1 MKQRSE
7 WNMKNLRVVAIAA
20 VLSACGSSD
29 QLEGPGG
36 SGDSAATAE
45 GNSGAPKTGV
55 VSGAPDASE
64 VPARD
69 EATGFAQRFAAV
81 REIVGEDA
89 AKRIMVT
96 ADRQAVPLY
105 ELVLSNGNSVEWYE
119 ILEGVAVAVE
129 SGSSPSSIE
138 PELKLRKTS
147 ATQLFSAL
155 APKAAPPLALVEL
168 DRRHL
173 EMAPIYRRLNAAAD
187 RYAAIALA
195 PLQSTLSDSVRPQQ
209 PVDDL
214 LSTET
219 VGKAQLGLSST
230 ECFNQTIA
238 CSTHS
243 VDWRVLQADRTSN
256 STISRSDTQSVVG
269 IGCTQSGIVTYRM
282 RHRTWFTWSTWFA
295 HDVPAGSWVGPWHF
309 FDNVLDFDIELRLYN
324 FDAGDQASQ
333 CAAGHD

>member
-1 MKQRSE
+1 
-7 WNMKNLRVVAIAA
+7 MKNLRVVAIAA
-20 VLSACGSSD
+20 VLSACGSND

-36 SGDSAATAE
+36 SGGAAATAA
-45 GNSGAPKTGV
+45 GNSGAAKLGV
-55 VSGAPDASE
+55 VSAASDSSE

-69 EATGFAQRFAAV
+69 EPTGFAQRFAAV
-81 REIVGEDA
+81 REVVGEDA

-96 ADRQAVPLY
+96 AERQAAPLY
-105 ELVLSNGNSVEWYE
+105 ELVLSNGNRVEWYE

-129 SGSSPSSIE
+129 SGSSPSSID
-138 PELKLRKTS
+138 PELKLRKMS
-147 ATQLFSAL
+147 ATELFSAL
-155 APKAAPPLALVEL
+155 APEATPPLALVQL

-187 RYAAIALA
+187 RYAAIALT
-195 PLQSTLSDSVRPQQ
+195 PLQSTPSDSLVPQQ
-209 PVDDL
+209 PVGDL
-214 LSTET
+214 SSKES
-219 VGKAQLGLSST
+219 VGKVQLGLSSA

-282 RHRTWFTWSTWFA
+282 RHRTWFSWSTWFA
-295 HDVPAGSWVGPWHF
+295 HDVPAGFWVGPWHF
-309 FDNVLDFDIELRLYN
+309 YDNVLDFDLELRLYN
-324 FDAGDQASQ
+324 FETGDRASQ